1 MQSAPTSS
9 VTAGT
14 SAGLEELLREA
25 RSSLID
31 TPADAERCI
40 DRALRLLSDKV
51 RGDRGA
57 DQPSAQIRG
66 GLAPWQ
72 IRRLNALVE
81 SHLAETLRCTDL
93 AAAVRLSISHF
104 TRMFAY
110 SFGVPPH
117 AYIVERRIAHAKY
130 LIETADTPLCEI
142 ALACG
147 FANQSHLSRAF
158 RRVAGQTPNSW
169 RRNAISGRPLGTDS
183 RLARLGSSRVTEAE
197 MAWEHRASDA
207 GV

>member
-1 MQSAPTSS
+1 MQAAPTST
-9 VTAGT
+9 VTARAST
-14 SAGLEELLREA
+14 GLEELLREA
-25 RSSLID
+25 RSFLID
-31 TPADAERCI
+31 TPTGAERCI
-40 DRALRLLSDKV
+40 ERALQLLSDKV
-51 RGDRGA
+51 HDNHGA

-81 SHLAETLRCTDL
+81 SHLAETIRCTDL

-110 SFGVPPH
+110 SFGVSPH

-147 FANQSHLSRAF
+147 FANQSHFSRAF
-158 RRVAGQTPNSW
+158 RRVSGQTPNSW
-169 RRNAISGRPLGTDS
+169 RRNAIGGRPLEAGS
-183 RLARLGSSRVTEAE
+183 RLARLGSRVTEAE
-197 MAWEHRASDA
+197 IAWERSASDA